1 MFNDKHFSY
10 SMEDGLW
17 MWNRAKELDIPL
29 FAGSSL
35 VVCYRRPFL
44 EHPKG
49 APIEDALII
58 SGGGPDGYHTLEA
71 LQCMVERRAGGEA
84 GVAAVTVLKGEEM
97 WAACDA
103 ATGALAHPVLPAARN
118 WL

>member
-44 EHPKG
+44 EHPKVRRPKPRTG
-49 APIEDALII
+49 FAAPATYCSCHLLLLSLLSII
-58 SGGGPDGYHTLEA
+58 LLLLLLLLHCVASSGPLVSVPLWVRARRSRTL
-71 LQCMVERRAGGEA
+71 
-84 GVAAVTVLKGEEM
+84 
-97 WAACDA
+97 
-103 ATGALAHPVLPAARN
+103 
-118 WL
+118 

>member
-84 GVAAVTVLKGEEM
+84 GVAAAMARGAGPLMATHGLGAPGTRGGEKFTI
-97 WAACDA
+97 AA
-103 ATGALAHPVLPAARN
+103 
-118 WL
+118 